1 MIESIKELCRTN
13 EYFNINDEKDLF
25 GRVLD
30 MVFDKRFSNREIA
43 VSIWVCSRGASL
55 EQIEKEISQIRK
67 NPTEKEVGIEKKT

>member
-30 MVFDKRFSNREIA
+30 MVFGRYKRRDYRRLK
-43 VSIWVCSRGASL
+43 WL
-55 EQIEKEISQIRK
+55 LYMQ
-67 NPTEKEVGIEKKT
+67 KKALWQKK

>member
-43 VSIWVCSRGASL
+43 AAIWVCSRGASL
-55 EQIEKEISQIRK
+55 ERIEKEISQIFMLSSF
-67 NPTEKEVGIEKKT
+67 E

>member
-1 MIESIKELCRTN
+1 
-13 EYFNINDEKDLF
+13 
-25 GRVLD
+25 

-67 NPTEKEVGIEKKT
+67 NPTEKEL